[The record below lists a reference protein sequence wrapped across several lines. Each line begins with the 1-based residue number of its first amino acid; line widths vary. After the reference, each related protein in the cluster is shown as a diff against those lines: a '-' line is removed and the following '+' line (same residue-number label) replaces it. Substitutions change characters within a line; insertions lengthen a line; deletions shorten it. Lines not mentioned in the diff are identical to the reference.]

1 MPAKQPPENKRLLP
15 SSQKGEGAES
25 STQSDA
31 PAQTEG
37 SLSQLQRTAG
47 NAAVQR
53 MLAQRQGNQAP
64 AVDEE
69 TAGRIQRKLGG
80 GQAIDGAIAA
90 KAGDI
95 VGDDYSEVRVHN
107 DGEAD
112 QLSRQLGAKAFTTG
126 NDIFFQKDA
135 YDPHSNDG
143 QKLLTHE
150 LTHVTQQGGQ
160 TPGVQ
165 AKLEVNEPDDP
176 FEKQADQMANQLD
189 TNTAAAPAVQ
199 REALPE
205 EEMQL
210 KRADQLQREALPEE
224 EMQLKADQ
232 QLQREALPEEEM
244 QLKADQQLQRQELP
258 EEELQMKADKSQQ
271 GRGRRRG

>member
-31 PAQTEG
+31 PAHTEG
-37 SLSQLQRTAG
+37 GLSQLQRTAG

-126 NDIFFQKDA
+126 NDIFFQKDG
-135 YDPHSNDG
+135 YDPQSNDG

>member
-31 PAQTEG
+31 PAHTEG
-37 SLSQLQRTAG
+37 GLSQLQRTAG

>member
-31 PAQTEG
+31 PAHTEG
-37 SLSQLQRTAG
+37 GLSQLQRTAG

-53 MLAQRQGNQAP
+53 MLVQRQGNQAP

>member
-31 PAQTEG
+31 PAHTEG